1 MVVVELDAVVFG
13 VALLFV
19 GGLLR
24 VASALADKFDDLLM
38 PVVDAVLA
46 NFPAVAT
53 LATLTLAL

>member
-1 MVVVELDAVVFG
+1 MVVVELVAVIFG